1 MVGVIIFSVT
11 WLTQWSL
18 MSSAIPFLCSLS
30 LQFISSAA
38 LCHVCD
44 FRWIVYRVVCWRRQ
58 ISPLYHSSLWKP
70 FCSIPLTIFTLS
82 NKEKRNQVWVRLQ
95 PLWIAWSCIKG
106 FIPKHHFG
114 GSRGQR
120 SKYPQ
125 PRYPSMKMFLPSHSG
140 SLLAMAFYGSSQ
152 GGARWERDDGG
163 CNTIVI
169 FLISTEFTEI
179 SMAMTFLVLNSTK
192 NRRM

>member
-1 MVGVIIFSVT
+1 MTFHLT

-18 MSSAIPFLCSLS
+18 MSSTIPFLCPLS
-30 LQFISSAA
+30 LQFILSVA
-38 LCHVCD
+38 LCHVCG
-44 FRWIVYRVVCWRRQ
+44 FRWIIYRVVCWHLQ
-58 ISPLYHSSLWKP
+58 IYPLYHSSLWKP
-70 FCSIPLTIFTLS
+70 FCFPLTIFTLS
-82 NKEKRNQVWVRLQ
+82 NNKEKRNQVWARLQ

-125 PRYPSMKMFLPSHSG
+125 PRYPSMKLFLPSHSG

-169 FLISTEFTEI
+169 FLISTEFTDI
-179 SMAMTFLVLNSTK
+179 FTAMTFLVLNSTK

>member
-1 MVGVIIFSVT
+1 
-11 WLTQWSL
+11 
-18 MSSAIPFLCSLS
+18 MSSVVPFLCPLS

-38 LCHVCD
+38 LCYVCD
-44 FRWIVYRVVCWRRQ
+44 FSWIVYRVVCWRRQ

-70 FCSIPLTIFTLS
+70 FCSIPLTIFILS
-82 NKEKRNQVWVRLQ
+82 NKEKRNQVWARLQ

-169 FLISTEFTEI
+169 FLISTKYMELYALRKVTSI
-179 SMAMTFLVLNSTK
+179 DST
-192 NRRM
+192 